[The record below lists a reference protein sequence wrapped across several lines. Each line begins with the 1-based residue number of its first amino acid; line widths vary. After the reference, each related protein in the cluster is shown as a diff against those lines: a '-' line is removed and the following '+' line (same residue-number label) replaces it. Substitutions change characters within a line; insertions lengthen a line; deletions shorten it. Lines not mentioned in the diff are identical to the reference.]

1 MDEAYSG
8 ITLED
13 QENTSAA
20 SENDDDDFQ
29 MVSLPMNEELMPED
43 TYPITASEESKFFVI
58 IGGTGS
64 GKTTLITSM
73 YHLYFI
79 SELK

>member
-43 TYPITASEESKFFVI
+43 T
-58 IGGTGS
+58 
-64 GKTTLITSM
+64 
-73 YHLYFI
+73 
-79 SELK
+79 

>member
-20 SENDDDDFQ
+20 SENDDDDGFQ
-29 MVSLPMNEELMPED
+29 EEN
-43 TYPITASEESKFFVI
+43 
-58 IGGTGS
+58 
-64 GKTTLITSM
+64 
-73 YHLYFI
+73 
-79 SELK
+79 